1 MTYVDLRGTITRELV
16 IQSLLGAYATVL
28 IDAKQLDAKVV
39 EFCTSGKL
47 PTIEIRNYRHQ
58 MTIAAL
64 DCDCG
69 KGFLCPLVKT
79 TKRKESTD
87 GRLHLAQEGSPDRP
101 SLHRGTGA

>member
-1 MTYVDLRGTITRELV
+1 MTVVDLRGTITRELV
-16 IQSLLGAYATVL
+16 IESLLGAYARVL

-47 PTIEIRNYRHQ
+47 PTIEIGSYRHE

-79 TKRKESTD
+79 TRLKESKD
-87 GRLHLAQEGSPDRP
+87 GRLHLAQESGPSRP
-101 SLHRGTGA
+101 ALD